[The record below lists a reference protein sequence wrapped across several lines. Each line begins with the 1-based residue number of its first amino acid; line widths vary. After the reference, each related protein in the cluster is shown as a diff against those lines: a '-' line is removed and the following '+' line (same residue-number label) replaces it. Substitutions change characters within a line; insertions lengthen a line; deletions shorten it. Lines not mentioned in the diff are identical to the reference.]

1 MEADASL
8 VAMGFGLYWQSPPRF
23 LLEPLDLT
31 DAVIDH
37 SFYSYM
43 PPDEEEVESLSGIC
57 LSYAAADS
65 SSPDGNSCSTPVVA
79 PPPLPAAATRNKDM
93 ERGRRRRLNETLYAL
108 RSVVPNIT
116 KMDKASI
123 VRDAIAYVEHLHEQE
138 HRLLADI
145 SALQLESSPTV
156 KTEGDVV
163 TGRTTDTFPPSR
175 KKMRTSQSIVTSSPP
190 VRILE
195 VQVSEAGE
203 RVTAVTIRCTRGR
216 SVVSKVCRVLEPLGL
231 GIVTGSIAA
240 AGDTVVH
247 TMFVETGEMGGA
259 LLKEAIL
266 AALAQLDV
274 TTGSLNSQTEL
285 LG

>member
-1 MEADASL
+1 MPACRAGNRRAANRTGIPLNPSGNRSSRRGIRSGAAVSRQKAQLRGGGGERRGVWGEEA
-8 VAMGFGLYWQSPPRF
+8 
-23 LLEPLDLT
+23 
-31 DAVIDH
+31 
-37 SFYSYM
+37 
-43 PPDEEEVESLSGIC
+43 ESLSGIC

-79 PPPLPAAATRNKDM
+79 PPPPAAATRNNKDM

-116 KMDKASI
+116 K
-123 VRDAIAYVEHLHEQE
+123 E

-145 SALQLESSPTV
+145 SALQLESPPPA
-156 KTEGDVV
+156 
-163 TGRTTDTFPPSR
+163 TDTFPPSR

-190 VRILE
+190 IRILE

-203 RVTAVTIRCTRGR
+203 RVTAVTIR
-216 SVVSKVCRVLEPLGL
+216 KVCRVLEPLGL
-231 GIVTGSIAA
+231 GIVTGSFAA

-247 TMFVETGEMGGA
+247 TMFVE
-259 LLKEAIL
+259 EAIL